1 MVDSYEP
8 IHPILFN
15 AILIEGLTVLFFS
28 LGGSCVRTPRIALII
43 PFSILS
49 AEVPKE
55 ESNLLSHRKNRLS
68 PTDESM
74 NLLSHCKNRLSPADE
89 LMNLLSHRKNRLS
102 PSDELIQPVP
112 HQLMIW
118 PLEKPFIF
126 RVLRSYASVWLAKQT
141 GPEAQGHSART

>member
-1 MVDSYEP
+1 VYS
-8 IHPILFN
+8 
-15 AILIEGLTVLFFS
+15 
-28 LGGSCVRTPRIALII
+28 TPQIALII
-43 PFSILS
+43 PFSILQKS
-49 AEVPKE
+49 TPKE